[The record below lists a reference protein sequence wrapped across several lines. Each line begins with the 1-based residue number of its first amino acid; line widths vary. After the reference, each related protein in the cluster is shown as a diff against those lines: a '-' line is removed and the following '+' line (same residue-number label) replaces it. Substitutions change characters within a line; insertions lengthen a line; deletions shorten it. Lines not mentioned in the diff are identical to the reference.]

1 MNVGVDVDVDE
12 ALGKV
17 PVNSVVCRLMT
28 FSYLI
33 FWHHRSFM
41 FSQFSVEVPANLSDV
56 TGNPGTGIPNLVCVY
71 LPLVSECQNAI
82 INLLVFRTLWFARC
96 FRTYLLCIAG
106 SLKNYESRCRSNMQ
120 FYYVCGCFVPLMKCR
135 WSCLGNN
142 CKVHVIFTG

>member
-1 MNVGVDVDVDE
+1 MNVGVDVDVDVDVDE

-56 TGNPGTGIPNLVCVY
+56 TGSPETGIPNLVCVY
-71 LPLVSECQNAI
+71 LPLVGECQNAI
-82 INLLVFRTLWFARC
+82 INLLVFRTLWGC
-96 FRTYLLCIAG
+96 CKIAG
-106 SLKNYESRCRSNMQ
+106 SLKSYESRCRSYMQ
-120 FYYVCGCFVPLMKCR
+120 FHYVWGCFVPLMKCR
-135 WSCLGNN
+135 WSCSGNN
-142 CKVHVIFTG
+142 CKVHLIITG